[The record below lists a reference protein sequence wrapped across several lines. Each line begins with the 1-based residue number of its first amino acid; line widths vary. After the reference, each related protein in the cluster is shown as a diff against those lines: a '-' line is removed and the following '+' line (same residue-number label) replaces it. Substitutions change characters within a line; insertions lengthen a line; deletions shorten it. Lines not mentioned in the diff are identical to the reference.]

1 MMLKLKCTKFSAAQ
15 TDTTGPRR
23 VSDSFDALIDVPLIF
38 RLKTA
43 ALQLFTLGGRA
54 GGTTLTK
61 TSSCVEEEHVSASP
75 QILRCMMV

>member
-1 MMLKLKCTKFSAAQ
+1 MMLKLKCTEFSVAQ

-23 VSDSFDALIDVPLIF
+23 VSNSFDALMDVPLIF

-43 ALQLFTLGGRA
+43 ALRLFTRGGRA
-54 GGTTLTK
+54 GGTALTK